1 MELVCMDYLSLE
13 QSKGGYENILVV
25 TDHFTKY
32 AQAFPTRDQTA
43 RTTARVLFDN
53 FFVHYGFPTRLHSDQ
68 GRNFES
74 EVIQHLCKIAG
85 IRKSRTTPYHPQ
97 GNPICERFNRTLL
110 DMLGTL
116 SEEKKANWKEFVAP
130 LCHAYNAT
138 KHSSTGYAPYFL
150 MFGRNPILPSD
161 VAMQLP
167 KPVISTRTHHK
178 YAEQLREKLEFA
190 HQLAAKHSKERAQ
203 HNKHVYDSKAKG
215 NELEPEDRVLVRN
228 VHLRGKHKLADR
240 WGQEVYKVL
249 RRVNPDIP
257 VYVVEQELG
266 RGKRRTLHRNLFY
279 LFQNR

>member
-1 MELVCMDYLSLE
+1 
-13 QSKGGYENILVV
+13 
-25 TDHFTKY
+25 
-32 AQAFPTRDQTA
+32 
-43 RTTARVLFDN
+43 
-53 FFVHYGFPTRLHSDQ
+53 
-68 GRNFES
+68 
-74 EVIQHLCKIAG
+74 
-85 IRKSRTTPYHPQ
+85 
-97 GNPICERFNRTLL
+97 
-110 DMLGTL
+110 MLGTL

-228 VHLRGKHKLADR
+228 VHLRVDVTEDSDTDDQSSWYAVVTRPVPARRSRACLTPEEVPRILKE
-240 WGQEVYKVL
+240 QEVTTPHATLEEAEHNVSL
-249 RRVNPDIP
+249 EERRIP
-257 VYVVEQELG
+257 VEPEAVTPSTE
-266 RGKRRTLHRNLFY
+266 
-279 LFQNR
+279 NRLYRHPDPQRLRLSPPQQALCWDHEYGTQYNQLDDRQDWQHDAKVCHMLT